1 MKKMSFTFCYVAL
14 PLAAAIGVKIYLDRR
29 KCRMT
34 REPEGI
40 CLRPVKW
47 KLSLEK

>member
-14 PLAAAIGVKIYLDRR
+14 PVAAAIGVKVYLDRR
-29 KCRMT
+29 KCRMMH
-34 REPEGI
+34 EPEGL

-47 KLSLEK
+47 KLFLEK